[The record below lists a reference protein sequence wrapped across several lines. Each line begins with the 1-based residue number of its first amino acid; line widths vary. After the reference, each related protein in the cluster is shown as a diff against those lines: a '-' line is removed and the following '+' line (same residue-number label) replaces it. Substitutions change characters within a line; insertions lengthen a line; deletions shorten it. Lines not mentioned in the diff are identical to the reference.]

1 MAVGTAELMK
11 KNRMRNIAFSFLIG
25 ILAANAFPSSSQSF
39 FDPCDGKRA
48 RSAEPEARALL
59 AEQANLADKKS
70 AQELFR
76 RYWMAKSYRPYNID
90 KCFELA
96 WSKVHK
102 QSKLE
107 RNNKINLNSLGTLVD
122 VGRSLPWKSK
132 SSKSASNGNNVPSY
146 TDGAVHWSNPKD
158 DKKPSKRRISASP
171 RKLPKRQIA
180 QDRLA
185 PKFSL
190 PHSLVANGNSIQ
202 INGHASDDSRLVK
215 LTANG
220 REIEI
225 DGSGNFQISVYVP
238 ISGTEVMFQAV
249 DEWNNSALHQV
260 IINRRQISSETSV
273 SFSSLDPRNINVPLK
288 PTAVA
293 LIIGIEKYENLPEA
307 QFANRDAQVFYDYAN
322 RALGVPEDRIKLLVD
337 AGASETKIKKALK
350 HWLPSVVEP
359 NESDV
364 YVFFAGHGLA
374 SSDHSGVYLLPE
386 DGDPDLLSDSAVSK
400 NEMLSLISRSSPKQA
415 TIFLDTC
422 YSGLSRTSEAL
433 IASAR
438 GISVVHKE
446 IDTSMTNI
454 TVLSASSGSEI
465 SHSLKDA
472 KHGLFSYFLMRGIE
486 ERADK
491 NGNQQITSK
500 ELYDFVK
507 SNVERG
513 AAANGWKQTPTIDG
527 DGSVVISTW

>member
-1 MAVGTAELMK
+1 MALGTAELMK

-25 ILAANAFPSSSQSF
+25 ILASNAFPSSSQSF

-59 AEQANLADKKS
+59 AEQANLNDKKS
-70 AQELFR
+70 AQDLFR

-96 WSKVHK
+96 WSKVHN
-102 QSKLE
+102 QSGFK
-107 RNNKINLNSLGTLVD
+107 RNNAVDLRSLGEPVD
-122 VGRSLPWKSK
+122 VGRSLPWKTDSTQ
-132 SSKSASNGNNVPSY
+132 STSTANNVPRS
-146 TDGAVHWSNPKD
+146 T
-158 DKKPSKRRISASP
+158 RRIPASP
-171 RKLPKRQIA
+171 RSLPKRQVV
-180 QDRLA
+180 QDKLA
-185 PKFSL
+185 PKFRL
-190 PHSLVANGNSIQ
+190 PHSLVANGDSVQ
-202 INGHASDDSRLVK
+202 INGHASDESRLVK

-220 REIEI
+220 KEIEI

-260 IINRRQISSETSV
+260 IINRRQISSETST
-273 SFSSLDPRNINVPLK
+273 SFPSLDPRNIKVPLK
-288 PTAVA
+288 PDAVA
-293 LIIGIEKYENLPEA
+293 LIIGIENYENLPDA
-307 QFANRDAQVFYDYAN
+307 RFANRDAQVFFDYAN
-322 RALGVPEDRIKLLVD
+322 RALGVPRERIKLLVD
-337 AGASETKIKKALK
+337 KRATETRIKKALK
-350 HWLPSVVEP
+350 HWLPSVVES
-359 NESDV
+359 NESEV

-400 NEMLSLISRSSPKQA
+400 DEMLSLISRSSPKQA

-446 IDTSMTNI
+446 IDASMTNI
-454 TVLSASSGSEI
+454 TVLSASPGSEI
-465 SHSLKDA
+465 SHSLKEA
-472 KHGLFSYFLMRGIE
+472 KHGLFSYFLMKGLE
-486 ERADK
+486 GEAD
-491 NGNQQITSK
+491 GNSDNRITST
-500 ELYDFVK
+500 ELLRYVK
-507 SNVERG
+507 NQVTVQ
-513 AAANGWKQTPTIDG
+513 AAATGKTQTPNIEG
-527 DGSVVISTW
+527 GLEIILSSW